1 MLRGLNGCKIEVNP
15 KMSKLAIDGT
25 IAVVL
30 ALLLLL
36 YVFLSLGDIVSAL
49 VAFVIAVAI
58 SLGALLVAGRRR
70 SKTNLT

>member
-1 MLRGLNGCKIEVNP
+1 
-15 KMSKLAIDGT
+15 MSKLVIDGT

-70 SKTNLT
+70 SKTNLA